1 MSLPASSAP
10 TLPEHYGP
18 GPEPDART
26 RRQLYLYLLPLVAFP
41 VLLLAAAFLIIPT
54 QWFNTHT
61 GSTYLANLGYART
74 LHGADCQVL
83 VYGDST
89 AMVGVRPAVITAK
102 TGLTACNIAEFEG
115 MTQVTGTLLVDRF
128 LENNPRPRFLVFLY
142 APEDLNPSVGWNG
155 VSTFEATS
163 YIVEHEHTAAT
174 LKALLTHPGP
184 VFDWAAQGTRQA
196 MLNARN
202 KGLSE
207 ETMTLRARN
216 GGQMPIK
223 TEKTLP
229 CDDTR
234 REVRPQAAW
243 MKGLRRKYAVGGTE
257 VLIDA
262 TPTIPCDPSLRYF
275 QLTTHGLIDN
285 QPYAPI
291 TADSYTDDGRLHAN
305 ALGAE
310 RISTMIADQVAA
322 RMQGGR

>member
-1 MSLPASSAP
+1 MSLPATSAS
-10 TLPEHYGP
+10 TLPEQHGP
-18 GPEPDART
+18 GAEPYAT
-26 RRQLYLYLLPLVAFP
+26 KRQLSLYLMPLVAFP
-41 VLLLAAAFLIIPT
+41 VLLIVAAFFVVPT
-54 QWFNTHT
+54 RWFDTHT

-89 AMVGVRPAVITAK
+89 AMVGVSPAVITAK

-128 LENNPRPRFLVFLY
+128 LESNPRPRFLVFMY
-142 APEDLNPSVGWNG
+142 APEDLHATTGWSG

-163 YIVEHEHTAAT
+163 YIVEQEHTGAT
-174 LKALLTHPGP
+174 LRALLTHPGP
-184 VFDWAAQGTRQA
+184 VFDWAGQGMRQA
-196 MLNARN
+196 LMNVRN
-202 KGLSE
+202 KGLSADAI
-207 ETMTLRARN
+207 TLRARN
-216 GGQMPIK
+216 GGQLPLH

-229 CDDTR
+229 CDSIR
-234 REVRPQAAW
+234 RDVPAQAAW
-243 MKGLRRKYAVGGTE
+243 IDGLRSRYAVDGTQ

-262 TPTIPCDPSLRYF
+262 TPTISCDPSLPFF

-285 QPYAPI
+285 QPYAAL

-305 ALGAE
+305 ALGTQ
-310 RISTMIADQVAA
+310 RISTIIADQVLA